1 MWQLNHNKQRK
12 EDTSVNSNSDT
23 QQSNM
28 QEHIVN
34 WIPANSEWEKNLI
47 HIPLHRNR
55 DKPDENTNTYTQYER
70 TVKKPDRLTYHK
82 YIIAYILTDIGYM
95 DK

>member
-1 MWQLNHNKQRK
+1 MDEILKHFDKQAQENLTINYDKERK

-34 WIPANSEWEKNLI
+34 WISAHSEQEENPS
-47 HIPLHRNR
+47 HIPVHMNR
-55 DKPDENTNTYTQYER
+55 DKPDENTNTCPFYGR
-70 TVKKPDRLTYHK
+70 IVKKPDRLTYH
-82 YIIAYILTDIGYM
+82 
-95 DK
+95 